1 MRGCVPDILK
11 EIEEVSELFSCP
23 STAALANFP
32 CKRVAPEFH
41 SRPGRGSTSSSESV
55 EMVVLGQATG
65 ANHVSTDD
73 LITSQSLFHCSRRT
87 ILALSA
93 ASKRIRYVNDFFSIF
108 CEI

>member
-1 MRGCVPDILK
+1 M
-11 EIEEVSELFSCP
+11 
-23 STAALANFP
+23 
-32 CKRVAPEFH
+32 
-41 SRPGRGSTSSSESV
+41 V

-93 ASKRIRYVNDFFSIF
+93 ASKRIRYVNDF
-108 CEI
+108 